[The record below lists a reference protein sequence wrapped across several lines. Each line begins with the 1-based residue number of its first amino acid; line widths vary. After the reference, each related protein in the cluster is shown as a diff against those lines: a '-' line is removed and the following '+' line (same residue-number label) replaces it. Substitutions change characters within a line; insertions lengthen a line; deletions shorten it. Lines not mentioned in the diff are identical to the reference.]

1 MFSPPPH
8 TMKLD
13 PDVCYKAVSARDR
26 RFDGWFFVGV
36 SSTGI
41 YCRPVCNVRT
51 PRFENCSFYGSA
63 AAAEKAGYRPC
74 LKCRPELAPGGA
86 RFDASREL
94 ADAAAAMID
103 EGFLNHA
110 PLPDLAARIGIT
122 ERHLRRIFADEFGV
136 SPVEYAQT
144 QRLLLAKRL
153 LTDTAL
159 PVTEVAL
166 AAGFGSV
173 RRFNG
178 LFKSRYGFAPGR
190 LRLNAH
196 NARMAAIPDGD
207 LVFQLAYRPP
217 LAWHALL
224 DFLGDRAI
232 DGVESREGDVYTR
245 TLNLQR
251 QDGQTVAGW
260 CRISPLTNRH
270 ALQVTLPPVLAGS
283 VPQVLGK
290 LRHLFDLGAR
300 PDVIDAHLGPLAL
313 ATPGLRVPGTVD
325 GFEIAV
331 RAIVGQQITVKG
343 ARRLLGRLAE
353 RFGTPLPTPVHGLT
367 HTFPSAAQMLAV
379 PVDALGEAGIIRSR
393 IAAIH
398 GVAQAIVDGKLRL
411 DPLAPLDATMTS
423 LLAIKGVGPW
433 TAQYIA
439 MRALGSP
446 DAMPVDDLV
455 LRQALGVPNG
465 RAVEARAAQWAPWR
479 AYAALHVWRAAAQG
493 PAGQP
498 VMNLQEV
505 VA

>member
-1 MFSPPPH
+1 M
-8 TMKLD
+8 TLD
-13 PDVCYKAVSARDR
+13 PEVCYKAVCARDR

-63 AAAEKAGYRPC
+63 AGAEKAGFRPC
-74 LKCRPELAPGGA
+74 LKCRPELAPGAA
-86 RFDASREL
+86 RFDATREL

-103 EGFLNHA
+103 EGFLNRA
-110 PLPDLAARIGIT
+110 GLPALAARIGIT

-136 SPVEYAQT
+136 SPIEYAQT

-173 RRFNG
+173 RRFNS
-178 LFKSRYGFAPGR
+178 LFKDRYGFAPGR
-190 LRLNAH
+190 LRLNARH
-196 NARMAAIPDGD
+196 AALPDGD

-217 LAWHALL
+217 FAWHALL

-232 DGVESREGDVYTR
+232 DGVELRDGDVYTR
-245 TLNLQR
+245 TLNIDR
-251 QDGQTVAGW
+251 PDGQTISGW
-260 CRISPLTNRH
+260 CRVAPLPERH
-270 ALQVTLPPVLAGS
+270 ALQVTLPPALASS

-300 PDVIDAHLGPLAL
+300 PDIIDAHLGSLARN
-313 ATPGLRVPGTVD
+313 TPGLRVPGAVD

-331 RAIVGQQITVKG
+331 RAIVGQQITLKG
-343 ARRLLGRLAE
+343 ARRLLGRLA
-353 RFGTPLPTPVHGLT
+353 RQFGTPLPTPVHGLT
-367 HTFPSAAQMLAV
+367 HAFPSAAQLLAV
-379 PVDALGEAGIIRSR
+379 PAEALGEAGIIRSR
-393 IAAIH
+393 VAAIH
-398 GVAQAIVDGKLRL
+398 GVAQAIVDARLRL
-411 DPLAPLDATMTS
+411 DPLAPLEASVAT
-423 LLAIKGVGPW
+423 LLSIKGVGPW

-446 DAMPVDDLV
+446 DAMPADDLV
-455 LRQALGVPNG
+455 LRQALGAPDG
-465 RAVEARAAQWAPWR
+465 RAVAARTARWAPWR
-479 AYAALHVWRAAAQG
+479 AYAALHIWRAAAQG

-498 VMNLQEV
+498 VGTLQEV
-505 VA
+505 CA

>member
-1 MFSPPPH
+1 M
-8 TMKLD
+8 TLD
-13 PDVCYKAVSARDR
+13 PEVCYKAVSARDR

-103 EGFLNHA
+103 EGFLNRA
-110 PLPDLAARIGIT
+110 GLPALAARIGIT

-159 PVTEVAL
+159 PVTEIAL
-166 AAGFGSV
+166 ASGFGSV

-178 LFKSRYGFAPGR
+178 LFKTRYGFAPSR
-190 LRLNAH
+190 LRLNARH
-196 NARMAAIPDGD
+196 AALPDGD

-217 LAWHALL
+217 FAWHALL

-232 DGVESREGDVYTR
+232 EGVELREGDVYTR
-245 TLNLQR
+245 ALSFER
-251 QDGQTVAGW
+251 QDGQTVTGW
-260 CRISPLTNRH
+260 CRIALLPDRH
-270 ALQVTLPPVLAGS
+270 ALQVTLPPVMAGS

-300 PDVIDAHLGPLAL
+300 PDVIDAHLGPLATT
-313 ATPGLRVPGTVD
+313 TPGLRVPGAVD
-325 GFEIAV
+325 GFEMAV
-331 RAIVGQQITVKG
+331 RAVVGQQITVKG
-343 ARRLLGRLAE
+343 ARRLLGRLAQ
-353 RFGTPLPTPVHGLT
+353 RFGTPLPVPAQGLT
-367 HTFPSAAQMLAV
+367 HTFPSAAQWLAV
-379 PVDALGEAGIIRSR
+379 PPEALGEAGIIRSR
-393 IAAIH
+393 IAAIR
-398 GVAQAIVDGKLRL
+398 GVAQAIVDAHLRL
-411 DPLAPLDATMTS
+411 DPLAPLEATVKA
-423 LLAIKGVGPW
+423 LLAIKGIGPW

-446 DAMPVDDLV
+446 DAIPVDDLV
-455 LRQALGVPNG
+455 LRQALGVADG
-465 RAVEARAAQWAPWR
+465 RAVAARTTQWAPWR
-479 AYAALHVWRAAAQG
+479 AYAALHIWRAAAQG

-498 VMNLQEV
+498 VETLQEV
-505 VA
+505 GT

>member
-1 MFSPPPH
+1 M
-8 TMKLD
+8 TLD
-13 PDVCYKAVSARDR
+13 PEVCYKAVSARDR

-51 PRFENCSFYGSA
+51 PRFENCTFYGSA

-86 RFDASREL
+86 RFDATREL

-103 EGFLNHA
+103 EGFLNRA
-110 PLPDLAARIGIT
+110 GLPALAARIGIT

-136 SPVEYAQT
+136 SPIEYAQT

-159 PVTEVAL
+159 PVTEIAL
-166 AAGFGSV
+166 ASGFGSV

-178 LFKSRYGFAPGR
+178 LFKTRYGFAPGR
-190 LRLNAH
+190 LRLNARH
-196 NARMAAIPDGD
+196 ARLPDGD

-217 LAWHALL
+217 FAWHALL

-232 DGVESREGDVYTR
+232 EGVELREGDVYTR
-245 TLNLQR
+245 TLNIER

-260 CRISPLTNRH
+260 CRIVPLPDRH

-300 PDVIDAHLGPLAL
+300 PDVIDAHLGQLA
-313 ATPGLRVPGTVD
+313 ATTPGLRVPGAVD

-343 ARRLLGRLAE
+343 ARRLLGRLAQ
-353 RFGTPLPTPVHGLT
+353 RFGTPLPAPAHGLT
-367 HTFPSAAQMLAV
+367 HTFPSAAQLLAASS
-379 PVDALGEAGIIRSR
+379 DSLGQAGIIRSR

-398 GVAQAIVDGKLRL
+398 GVAQAIVDGHLRL
-411 DPLAPLDATMTS
+411 DPLAPLEATIEA
-423 LLAIKGVGPW
+423 LLAIKGIGPW
-433 TAQYIA
+433 TAQYVA

-446 DAMPVDDLV
+446 DAIPVDDLV
-455 LRQALGVPNG
+455 LRQALGVTDG
-465 RAVEARAAQWAPWR
+465 RAVAARATQWAPWR
-479 AYAALHVWRAAAQG
+479 AYAALHIWRAAAQG

-498 VMNLQEV
+498 VETLQEV
-505 VA
+505 LA

>member
-190 LRLNAH
+190 LRLSAH
-196 NARMAAIPDGD
+196 NARMATIPDGD

-217 LAWHALL
+217 FAWHALL

-245 TLNLQR
+245 TLSLQR

-270 ALQVTLPPVLAGS
+270 ALQVTLPPALAGS

-313 ATPGLRVPGTVD
+313 ATPGLRVPGAVD

-411 DPLAPLDATMTS
+411 DPLAPLDATMAS

-455 LRQALGVPNG
+455 LRQALGMPNG
-465 RAVEARAAQWAPWR
+465 RAVATRAAQWAPWR

-498 VMNLQEV
+498 VTNLQEV

>member
-1 MFSPPPH
+1 M
-8 TMKLD
+8 TLD
-13 PDVCYKAVSARDR
+13 PEVCYKAVSARDR

-36 SSTGI
+36 ASTGI

-63 AAAEKAGYRPC
+63 AAAEKAGFRPC
-74 LKCRPELAPGGA
+74 LKCRPELAPGSA
-86 RFDASREL
+86 RFDATREL

-110 PLPDLAARIGIT
+110 DLPALAARIGIT

-159 PVTEVAL
+159 PVTEVAM

-178 LFKSRYGFAPGR
+178 LFKTRYGFPPGR
-190 LRLNAH
+190 LRQ
-196 NARMAAIPDGD
+196 NARHAALPDGD

-224 DFLGDRAI
+224 DFLGERAI
-232 DGVESREGDVYTR
+232 EGVEVREADTYTR
-245 TLNLQR
+245 TLEIER
-251 QDGQTVAGW
+251 QDGRIVAGW
-260 CRISPLTNRH
+260 CRVTPLPDRH
-270 ALQVTLPPVLAGS
+270 ALQVTLPPALAGS

-300 PDVIDAHLGPLAL
+300 PDVIDAHLGKLAA
-313 ATPGLRVPGTVD
+313 ATPGLRVPGAVD
-325 GFEIAV
+325 GFEIAM

-343 ARRLLGRLAE
+343 ARRLLGRLAQ
-353 RFGTPLPTPVHGLT
+353 RFGTPLPSPVHGLT
-367 HTFPSAAQMLAV
+367 HTFPSATQMLAA
-379 PVDALGEAGIIRSR
+379 PADAIGEAGIIRSR

-398 GVAQAIVDGKLRL
+398 GVSRAIVEGRLRL
-411 DPLAPLDATMTS
+411 DPLAPLETTVAA
-423 LLAIKGVGPW
+423 LLAIKGIGPW

-455 LRQALGVPNG
+455 LRQALGVADG
-465 RAVEARAAQWAPWR
+465 RGVAARAARWAPWR

-498 VMNLQEV
+498 VGILLEES
-505 VA
+505 A

>member
-1 MFSPPPH
+1 M
-8 TMKLD
+8 TLD
-13 PDVCYKAVSARDR
+13 PEVCYKAVSARDR

-63 AAAEKAGYRPC
+63 AAAEKAGFRPC

-86 RFDASREL
+86 RFDATREL

-103 EGFLNHA
+103 EGFLNRA
-110 PLPDLAARIGIT
+110 GLPALAARIGIT

-136 SPVEYAQT
+136 SPIEYAQT

-159 PVTEVAL
+159 PVTEIAL
-166 AAGFGSV
+166 ASGFGSV

-178 LFKSRYGFAPGR
+178 LFKTRYGFAPGR
-190 LRLNAH
+190 LRLNARH
-196 NARMAAIPDGD
+196 AALPDSD

-217 LAWHALL
+217 FAWHALL

-232 DGVESREGDVYTR
+232 EGVELLEGDIYTR
-245 TLNLQR
+245 TLNIER

-260 CRISPLTNRH
+260 CRVTPRPDRH
-270 ALQVTLPPVLAGS
+270 VLQVTLPPVLAGS

-300 PDVIDAHLGPLAL
+300 PDVIDAHLGPLATT
-313 ATPGLRVPGTVD
+313 TPGLRVPGGVD

-343 ARRLLGRLAE
+343 ARRLLGRLAQ
-353 RFGTPLPTPVHGLT
+353 RFGTPLSAPAHGLT
-367 HTFPSAAQMLAV
+367 HTFPSAAQLLAV
-379 PVDALGEAGIIRSR
+379 PPESLGEAGIIRSR
-393 IAAIH
+393 SAAIH
-398 GVAQAIVDGKLRL
+398 GVAQAIVDGHLRL
-411 DPLAPLDATMTS
+411 DPLAPLETTVKA
-423 LLAIKGVGPW
+423 LLAIKGIGPW

-446 DAMPVDDLV
+446 DAIPVDDLV
-455 LRQALGVPNG
+455 LRQALGVRDG
-465 RAVEARAAQWAPWR
+465 RAVTARTAQWAPWR
-479 AYAALHVWRAAAQG
+479 AYAALHIWRAAAQG

-498 VMNLQEV
+498 VETLQEV
-505 VA
+505 LA

>member
-1 MFSPPPH
+1 M
-8 TMKLD
+8 TLD
-13 PDVCYKAVSARDR
+13 PEVCYKAVSARDR

-63 AAAEKAGYRPC
+63 AAAEKAGFRPC

-86 RFDASREL
+86 RFDATREL

-103 EGFLNHA
+103 EGFLNGA
-110 PLPDLAARIGIT
+110 GLPALAARIGIT

-166 AAGFGSV
+166 ASGFGSV
-173 RRFNG
+173 RRFNS
-178 LFKSRYGFAPGR
+178 LFKTRYGFAPGR
-190 LRLNAH
+190 LRQS
-196 NARMAAIPDGD
+196 ARHAALPGGD

-217 LAWHALL
+217 FAWHALL

-232 DGVESREGDVYTR
+232 DGVEQREGDVYTR
-245 TLNLQR
+245 TLSIER

-260 CRISPLTNRH
+260 CRITPLPDRH
-270 ALQVTLPPVLAGS
+270 ALQVTLPPALAGS

-300 PDVIDAHLGPLAL
+300 PDVIDAHLGPLAM

-325 GFEIAV
+325 GFEMAV

-343 ARRLLGRLAE
+343 ARRLLGRLAQ
-353 RFGTPLPTPVHGLT
+353 RFGKPLPVPAHGLT
-367 HTFPSAAQMLAV
+367 HTFPNAAQLLAV
-379 PVDALGEAGIIRSR
+379 PPESLGEAGIIRSR

-398 GVAQAIVDGKLRL
+398 GVAQAIVDGRLRL
-411 DPLAPLDATMTS
+411 DPLAPLEAS
-423 LLAIKGVGPW
+423 VEALLAIKGIGPW

-446 DAMPVDDLV
+446 NAMPVGDLV
-455 LRQALGVPNG
+455 LRKALGAADG
-465 RAVEARAAQWAPWR
+465 RAVAARAAQWAPWR
-479 AYAALHVWRAAAQG
+479 AYAALHIWRAASQG

-498 VMNLQEV
+498 VETLQEV
-505 VA
+505 CA

>member
-1 MFSPPPH
+1 
-8 TMKLD
+8 MKLD
-13 PDVCYKAVSARDR
+13 PEVCYKAVSARDR

-51 PRFENCSFYGSA
+51 PRFENCAFYSSA

-74 LKCRPELAPGGA
+74 LKCRPELAPGSA

-110 PLPDLAARIGIT
+110 SLPDLAARIGIT

-190 LRLNAH
+190 LRQSTH
-196 NARMAAIPDGD
+196 TARMAALPDGD

-217 LAWHALL
+217 FAWHALL

-232 DGVESREGDVYTR
+232 EGVERRDGDVYTR
-245 TLNLQR
+245 TLSLER
-251 QDGQTVAGW
+251 QDGQPTLGW
-260 CRISPLTNRH
+260 CRVSPLPGRH
-270 ALQVTLPPVLAGS
+270 ALQVTLPPSLAGS

-300 PDVIDAHLGPLAL
+300 PDVIDAHLGPLAS
-313 ATPGLRVPGTVD
+313 ATPGLRVPGAVD

-343 ARRLLGRLAE
+343 ARRLLGRLAQ
-353 RFGTPLPTPVHGLT
+353 RFGTPLASPAHGLT
-367 HTFPSAAQMLAV
+367 QTFPSAAQLLAV

-398 GVAQAIVDGKLRL
+398 GVAQAIVDGRLRL
-411 DPLAPLDATMTS
+411 DPLAPLEATIAS
-423 LLAIKGVGPW
+423 LLAIRGIGPW

-455 LRQALGVPNG
+455 LRQALGAADG
-465 RAVEARAAQWAPWR
+465 RAVALRAARWAPWR

-498 VMNLQEV
+498 VETLQEV
-505 VA
+505 FA

>member
-1 MFSPPPH
+1 M
-8 TMKLD
+8 TLD
-13 PDVCYKAVSARDR
+13 PEVCYKAVSARDR

-36 SSTGI
+36 SSTGV

-51 PRFENCSFYGSA
+51 PRFENCTFYGTA
-63 AAAEKAGYRPC
+63 AAAEKAGFRPC
-74 LKCRPELAPGGA
+74 LKCRPELAPGAA
-86 RFDASREL
+86 RFDATREL

-103 EGFLNHA
+103 EGFLNRA
-110 PLPDLAARIGIT
+110 DLPALAARIGIT

-190 LRLNAH
+190 LRQ
-196 NARMAAIPDGD
+196 NARQLAIPDGD
-207 LVFQLAYRPP
+207 LVFQVAYRPP
-217 LAWHALL
+217 FAWDALL
-224 DFLGDRAI
+224 DFLGERAI
-232 DGVESREGDVYTR
+232 EGVERRDGDTYTR
-245 TLNLQR
+245 TLR
-251 QDGQTVAGW
+251 IEREDGQSLVGW
-260 CRISPLTNRH
+260 CRIAPLPDRH
-270 ALQVTLPPVLAGS
+270 ALQVTLPPALAGS

-300 PDVIDAHLGPLAL
+300 PDVIDAHLGALAC
-313 ATPGLRVPGTVD
+313 ATPGLRVPGAVD

-331 RAIVGQQITVKG
+331 RAVVGQQITVKG
-343 ARRLLGRLAE
+343 ARRLLGRLAQ
-353 RFGTPLPTPVHGLT
+353 RFGAPLPCAIHGLT

-379 PVDALGEAGIIRSR
+379 PADSLGEAGIIRSR

-398 GVAQAIVDGKLRL
+398 GVAQAIVDGRLRL
-411 DPLAPLDATMTS
+411 DPLAPLEATIAS
-423 LLAIKGVGPW
+423 LLAIKGIGPW

-455 LRQALGVPNG
+455 LRQALGVADG
-465 RAVEARAAQWAPWR
+465 RAVAARAAQWAPWR
-479 AYAALHVWRAAAQG
+479 AYAALHLWRAAAQG

-498 VMNLQEV
+498 IEILLEI
-505 VA
+505 

>member
-1 MFSPPPH
+1 MS
-8 TMKLD
+8 MNLD
-13 PDVCYKAVSARDR
+13 PEVCYKAVSARDR

-51 PRFENCSFYGSA
+51 PRFENCSFHGSA
-63 AAAEKAGYRPC
+63 AAAEKAGFRPC
-74 LKCRPELAPGGA
+74 LKCRPELAPGLA
-86 RFDASREL
+86 RFDATREL

-110 PLPDLAARIGIT
+110 SLPALAARIGIT

-153 LTDTAL
+153 LTDTAM
-159 PVTEVAL
+159 PVTDVAL

-178 LFKSRYGFAPGR
+178 LFKTRYGFAPGR
-190 LRLNAH
+190 LRLNARH
-196 NARMAAIPDGD
+196 DALPDSD
-207 LVFQLAYRPP
+207 LVVQLAYRPP
-217 LAWHALL
+217 FAWHALL

-232 DGVESREGDVYTR
+232 EGVERRDDDVYTR
-245 TLNLQR
+245 TLSLEQP
-251 QDGQTVAGW
+251 DGQTITGW
-260 CRISPLTNRH
+260 CRVTPLPDRH
-270 ALQVTLPPVLAGS
+270 ALQVTLPPTLAGS
-283 VPQVLGK
+283 VPQVLAK

-300 PDVIDAHLGPLAL
+300 PDVIDAHLGPLAA
-313 ATPGLRVPGTVD
+313 ATPGLRVPGAVD

-343 ARRLLGRLAE
+343 ARRLLGRLAQ
-353 RFGTPLPTPVHGLT
+353 RFGTPLPAPAHGLT
-367 HTFPSAAQMLAV
+367 HTFPSAAQLLAV
-379 PVDALGEAGIIRSR
+379 APDALGEAGIIRSR

-398 GVAQAIVDGKLRL
+398 GVAQAMVNGRLRL
-411 DPLAPLDATMTS
+411 DPLVPLDATRDG
-423 LLAIKGVGPW
+423 LLAIKGIGPW

-455 LRQALGVPNG
+455 LRQALGAADG
-465 RAVEARAAQWAPWR
+465 RAVAARAAQWAPWR

-498 VMNLQEV
+498 VETLQEV
-505 VA
+505 CA

>member
-1 MFSPPPH
+1 M
-8 TMKLD
+8 TLD
-13 PDVCYKAVSARDR
+13 PEVCYKAVSARDR

-51 PRFENCSFYGSA
+51 PRFENCAFYGSA

-103 EGFLNHA
+103 EGFLNRA
-110 PLPDLAARIGIT
+110 GLPALAARIGIT

-159 PVTEVAL
+159 PVTEIAL
-166 AAGFGSV
+166 ASGFGSV

-178 LFKSRYGFAPGR
+178 LFKTRYGFAPSR
-190 LRLNAH
+190 LRLNARH
-196 NARMAAIPDGD
+196 AALPDAD

-217 LAWHALL
+217 FAWHALL

-232 DGVESREGDVYTR
+232 EGVELREGDVYTR
-245 TLNLQR
+245 ALSIER
-251 QDGQTVAGW
+251 QDGHTVAGW
-260 CRISPLTNRH
+260 CRVTLLPDRH

-300 PDVIDAHLGPLAL
+300 PDVIDAHLGPLAT
-313 ATPGLRVPGTVD
+313 ATPGLRVPGAID
-325 GFEIAV
+325 GFEMAV
-331 RAIVGQQITVKG
+331 RAVVGQQITVKG
-343 ARRLLGRLAE
+343 ARRLLGRLALH
-353 RFGTPLPTPVHGLT
+353 FGTPLPVPVQGLT
-367 HTFPSAAQMLAV
+367 HTFPSAAQLLAV
-379 PVDALGEAGIIRSR
+379 PPEALGEAGIIRSR

-398 GVAQAIVDGKLRL
+398 GVAQAIVDAHLRL
-411 DPLAPLDATMTS
+411 DPLAPLEATVKA
-423 LLAIKGVGPW
+423 LLAIKGIGPW

-446 DAMPVDDLV
+446 DAIPVDDLV
-455 LRQALGVPNG
+455 LRQALGVADG
-465 RAVEARAAQWAPWR
+465 RAVAARATRWAPWR
-479 AYAALHVWRAAAQG
+479 AYAALHIWRAAAQG

-498 VMNLQEV
+498 VETLQEV
-505 VA
+505 GT

>member
-1 MFSPPPH
+1 M
-8 TMKLD
+8 TLD
-13 PDVCYKAVSARDR
+13 PEVCYKAVSARDR

-63 AAAEKAGYRPC
+63 AGAEKAGFRPC
-74 LKCRPELAPGGA
+74 LKCRPELAPGVA
-86 RFDASREL
+86 RFDATREL

-103 EGFLNHA
+103 EGFLNRA
-110 PLPDLAARIGIT
+110 DLPALAARIGIT

-166 AAGFGSV
+166 ASGFGSV

-178 LFKSRYGFAPGR
+178 LFKTRYGFAPGR
-190 LRLNAH
+190 LRQT
-196 NARMAAIPDGD
+196 ARHAAIPEGD

-217 LAWHALL
+217 FAWDALL
-224 DFLGDRAI
+224 DFLGNRAI
-232 DGVESREGDVYTR
+232 EGVEQTDGNTYTR
-245 TLNLQR
+245 TLR
-251 QDGQTVAGW
+251 IEREDGQTLVGW
-260 CRISPLTNRH
+260 CQITPLPDRH
-270 ALQVTLPPVLAGS
+270 ALQVRLPPSLAGC

-290 LRHLFDLGAR
+290 FRHLFDLGAR
-300 PDVIDAHLGPLAL
+300 PDIIDAHLGALAL
-313 ATPGLRVPGTVD
+313 ATPGLRVPGAVD

-343 ARRLLGRLAE
+343 ARRLLGRLAQ
-353 RFGTPLPTPVHGLT
+353 RFGTPLTTPVDGLT

-379 PVDALGEAGIIRSR
+379 PVDSLGEAGIIRSR

-398 GVAQAIVDGKLRL
+398 GVAQAIVDGGLRL
-411 DPLAPLDATMTS
+411 DPLAPLEATVKA
-423 LLAIKGVGPW
+423 LLAIKGIGPW

-446 DAMPVDDLV
+446 DAIPVDDLV
-455 LRQALGVPNG
+455 LRQALGVPDG
-465 RAVEARAAQWAPWR
+465 RAVAERTAQWAPWR

-493 PAGQP
+493 PAGLP
-498 VMNLQEV
+498 VVTLQEICV
-505 VA
+505 